1 MTSRFRQWT
10 LDVLDTERMARFWSA
25 ALGYDVDAE
34 ADGTTHLRPPA
45 GSPAELP
52 SVWLQPTDVP
62 HAGKNRNHPDLV
74 AVDGDAEAEVDR
86 LVGFGARRID
96 VGQSPDD
103 PFIVLADPE
112 GNEFCILRR

>member
-45 GSPAELP
+45 GS
-52 SVWLQPTDVP
+52 
-62 HAGKNRNHPDLV
+62 R
-74 AVDGDAEAEVDR
+74 
-86 LVGFGARRID
+86 
-96 VGQSPDD
+96 
-103 PFIVLADPE
+103 
-112 GNEFCILRR
+112 